1 VNLQKIPTKTQL
13 QDYLSSTEGQV
24 VASLVKEFLDFYG
37 LGYADGFFQPVA
49 SCGVDFFVSPRE
61 ELEKQ
66 LGISDENGETASWI
80 NLSFFSMKFNSLLTN
95 LFAIFKG
102 KIKKPLISHMV
113 SKQNGFEARAANQT
127 FTASNG
133 DLSANNVSLG
143 SESNLQFADSQKDS
157 LTVPEGKL
165 LNGASSPENVLSA
178 VQKLEISD
186 RLVSN
191 TAL

>member
-1 VNLQKIPTKTQL
+1 
-13 QDYLSSTEGQV
+13 
-24 VASLVKEFLDFYG
+24 
-37 LGYADGFFQPVA
+37 
-49 SCGVDFFVSPRE
+49 
-61 ELEKQ
+61 
-66 LGISDENGETASWI
+66 
-80 NLSFFSMKFNSLLTN
+80 

-191 TAL
+191 TALCISLRTTKALTT